1 MPLRFLERTS
11 LAEHARSLTLATYTP
26 ELHLSGLLTGVDNVR
41 HDVYLS
47 AKLLD
52 VARGHISDLIEKYGA
67 VEDLVKEDP
76 LANRN
81 SANAGAFPAA
91 FSARIA
97 PTRGTPPP
105 PKPADRAAD
114 FKRVLAELQV
124 VALNSA
130 KEKGNISIDLLLRLA
145 ILKVLRTE
153 LSNQFNAVL
162 ERCRTKLKSFEGP
175 RSGAKGAEVRDR
187 FLKFQVS
194 KKAILRKAS
203 SEIFNTLREVEK
215 ETVARMRRSLFGD
228 LENNAYELFLNRLV
242 FTDDGRDDYLNAEH
256 YVMLGNYDRDP
267 DRFEMLGEIAHD
279 FLTTLELHKNVSEP
293 EAHLDALMNVPENA
307 QELMGAGVPTE
318 GTAKT
323 KAQKAL
329 LAGWTNGLE
338 QADVLLHI
346 IASYEVA
353 PLLNEYAAII
363 NPQQLKNALISRA
376 EAKRVE
382 QLLEQHGR
390 ISPEKLQQASK
401 RVAGYNSSDR
411 ARCAGRFL
419 GDFMRYH
426 RDLRRL
432 EAINAEIDGVNVIA
446 NEKLRE
452 LSAINNTLY
461 EFQLADEQRPA
472 EEKVIDHIILKADI
486 RESTTLTRTLFERG
500 LNPASY
506 FSLNFYEPINK
517 LLPKYSATKVFIEG
531 DAVILAMFEHEG
543 MTEFGVA
550 RCCMLAREI
559 IDIVNGYNEKSTAA
573 GLPALELGIGI
584 CFQDSAPMYL
594 MDGSSRIMIS
604 KALNESDRLSGCTK
618 GARRFVGRRS
628 VPFNVFS
635 FQTVDDKDTGG
646 IPEEFLMRFNIGGIH
661 INVEAFEKL
670 RSEISLQEHVIEM
683 PMLWGMQKVML
694 YSGLV
699 PVAPG
704 VFHRIVVREGVIPE
718 SDATEFTVKNWT
730 SRRYYEVCTSQAV
743 YNMIDERAGSVSA

>member
-11 LAEHARSLTLATYTP
+11 LAEHARSLTLASYTP
-26 ELHLSGLLTGVDNVR
+26 ELHTSGLLTGVDNVR

-47 AKLLD
+47 AKFIE
-52 VARGHISDLIEKYGA
+52 ATRGHIADLIEKYGA

-81 SANAGAFPAA
+81 SGATGAFPAA

-97 PTRGTPPP
+97 PRPNSPAP

-124 VALNSA
+124 VSLNTA
-130 KEKGNISIDLLLRLA
+130 KERSNISVDILLRLA
-145 ILKVLRTE
+145 VLKVLRSE
-153 LSNQFNAVL
+153 LANQFGAVV
-162 ERCRTKLKSFEGP
+162 ERCRTKLKSYEGP
-175 RSGAKGAEVRDR
+175 RSGPKGAEFRDR
-187 FLKFQVS
+187 FLKFQVA
-194 KKAILRKAS
+194 KKVILRKAAN
-203 SEIFNTLREVEK
+203 EIFNTLREVEK
-215 ETVARMRRSLFGD
+215 ETVARMRRSLFG
-228 LENNAYELFLNRLV
+228 ETESNAYELFLNRLI
-242 FTDDGRDDYLNAEH
+242 FTDEGRDDYLNAEH

-267 DRFEMLGEIAHD
+267 DRFEMLDEIARD
-279 FLTTLELHKNVSEP
+279 FLTSLEIGKYAQGQEEFIESV
-293 EAHLDALMNVPENA
+293 MNVPENA
-307 QELMGAGVPTE
+307 QELMGAGSPQE
-318 GTAKT
+318 GTAKS

-346 IASYEVA
+346 ISSYEVA
-353 PLLNEYAAII
+353 PLLNEYSPLI
-363 NPQQLKNALISRA
+363 NPQQLKSALISKS

-390 ISPEKLQQASK
+390 ISPDKLQQAAK
-401 RVAGYNSSDR
+401 RVAGYSNAER
-411 ARCAGRFL
+411 ARLAGRFL

-426 RDLRRL
+426 RDVKRL
-432 EAINAEIDGVNVIA
+432 EAVNAELDSVNVIA

-461 EFQLADEQRPA
+461 EFLLADEQRPT

-543 MTEFGVA
+543 LNEFGVA

-559 IDIVNGYNEKSTAA
+559 IDVVNGYNEKSKAS
-573 GLPALELGIGI
+573 GLPSLELGIGI

-594 MDGSSRIMIS
+594 MDGNNRIMIS

-618 GARRFVGRRS
+618 GARRFVEHRS
-628 VPFNVFS
+628 LPFNVFN

-646 IPEEFLMRFNIGGIH
+646 MPEEFLMRYNIGGIH
-661 INVEAFEKL
+661 INQAAFQKL
-670 RSEISLQEHVIEM
+670 CSEISLQEHTVEL
-683 PMLWGMQKVML
+683 PMLWGLQKVKL

-699 PVAPG
+699 PVTAG
-704 VFHRIVVREGVIPE
+704 VFHRIIVREGVIPHIN
-718 SDATEFTVKNWT
+718 ATEFTVTNWT
-730 SRRYYEVCTSQAV
+730 DRNYYEICTDKAV
-743 YNMIDERAGSVSA
+743 YNMLDPKAVPA